1 MSVEM
6 YSLHDALQPLLSVV
20 TSTPVII
27 VAAIAMCLSLLSYI
41 IAPKYTPLEPP
52 PLPHL
57 LPFFGHA
64 LSFVRD
70 QRAFFEWAKYYS
82 SFFQIFHHN

>member
-1 MSVEM
+1 MSAFHIILAPLWSIIS
-6 YSLHDALQPLLSVV
+6 SLPVVLIAATVGFLALINSI
-20 TSTPVII
+20 T
-27 VAAIAMCLSLLSYI
+27 
-41 IAPKYTPLEPP
+41 APKYTPLEPL

-70 QRAFFEWAKYYS
+70 QRAFFEWAK
-82 SFFQIFHHN
+82 